1 MSWNPKSNKLTVS
14 YRLTPIGQGIFK
26 LGAASRCT
34 LALNIKAKLVQ
45 SLGMTPFGTVKK
57 FSRIKIGRQVFHSKA
72 YSRVSKQNSF
82 TVVYQEEADQ
92 CESYGQIQFF
102 LLHQPPCSHRPLRPC
117 ELCKETPFAVIWKLE
132 PEPSVQFADSES
144 EITLKHIQAV
154 KKPW

>member
-1 MSWNPKSNKLTVS
+1 MWSWNPKSNKLTVT

-72 YSRVSKQNSF
+72 Y
-82 TVVYQEEADQ
+82 
-92 CESYGQIQFF
+92 
-102 LLHQPPCSHRPLRPC
+102 P
-117 ELCKETPFAVIWKLE
+117 
-132 PEPSVQFADSES
+132 S
-144 EITLKHIQAV
+144 EIVSLWYTKRRQINVNPMARFSSFCSISHHVHIGHYIPVNSARERHLQ
-154 KKPW
+154 